1 MCVDTDRNGY
11 VIYKHMDI
19 SRGRN
24 RLFVYKYAHIQRG
37 AWVIYIHIREYQGR
51 IDGQIISIETRAR
64 EDSILSAEYAIFY
77 SLQ

>member
-1 MCVDTDRNGY
+1 MYVDTDRNGY

-24 RLFVYKYAHIQRG
+24 RLFVYKYAYIQRG
-37 AWVIYIHIREYQGR
+37 GWVIYIHTREYHGR
-51 IDGQIISIETRAR
+51 IDGQIISTETRAR

-77 SLQ
+77 SL

>member
-1 MCVDTDRNGY
+1 MYVYTDRNGY

-19 SRGRN
+19 SRGRK

-37 AWVIYIHIREYQGR
+37 GWVIYIHTREYQGR

-77 SLQ
+77 SL